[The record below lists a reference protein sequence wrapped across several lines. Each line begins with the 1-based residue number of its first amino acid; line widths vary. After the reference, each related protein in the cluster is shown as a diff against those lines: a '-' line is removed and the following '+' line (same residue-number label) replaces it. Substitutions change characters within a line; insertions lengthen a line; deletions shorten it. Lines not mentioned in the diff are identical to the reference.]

1 MIITPMTDHAP
12 INVLFLCSHNAAR
25 SLLAEAILRHVG
37 GARFRAF
44 SAGTE
49 PASDQQP
56 HPLAL
61 EALQSAGVDT
71 SGLRSKSWDE
81 FTSPDAPHM
90 DLVITVCDDAHGEPC
105 PVWPGHPAIAH
116 WSFPDPLQA
125 QGEYEALL
133 EMFKQVMHRMHQR
146 LELFMN
152 LPLASLDRLVLESHA
167 REVAAQH

>member
-1 MIITPMTDHAP
+1 MIDHSP
-12 INVLFLCSHNAAR
+12 IHVLFLCSHNAAR
-25 SLLAEAILRHVG
+25 SILAEAILNHVG

-44 SAGTE
+44 SAGTA
-49 PASDQQP
+49 PAHDQRP

-61 EALQSAGVDT
+61 EALQSAGLDT
-71 SGLRSKSWDE
+71 AGLRSKSWDE
-81 FTSPDAPHM
+81 FTGPDAPAM
-90 DLVITVCDDAHGEPC
+90 DLVITVCDDAHGETC

-116 WSFPDPLQA
+116 WSFPDPMLA
-125 QGEYEALL
+125 QGEPEALL
-133 EMFKQVMHRMHQR
+133 ELFKQVMHRMHQR

>member
-1 MIITPMTDHAP
+1 MQLSLAF
-12 INVLFLCSHNAAR
+12 FLS
-25 SLLAEAILRHVG
+25 
-37 GARFRAF
+37 
-44 SAGTE
+44 SAGTQ
-49 PASDQQP
+49 ASADHQP

-61 EALQSAGVDT
+61 EALRSAGVST
-71 SGLRSKSWDE
+71 EGLRSKNWDE
-81 FTSPDAPHM
+81 FSGPEAPHM

-105 PVWPGHPAIAH
+105 PTWPGHPAIAH
-116 WSFPDPLQA
+116 WAYPDPLLA
-125 QGEYEALL
+125 QGDHDSLL

>member
-1 MIITPMTDHAP
+1 MIITPMIDHPP

-25 SLLAEAILRHVG
+25 SLLAEAILNHVG

-49 PASDQQP
+49 PARDQQP
-56 HPLAL
+56 HPLTL

-71 SGLRSKSWDE
+71 TGLHSKSWDE
-81 FTSPDAPHM
+81 FTGPDAPQM
-90 DLVITVCDDAHGEPC
+90 DLVITVCDDAHGETC
-105 PVWPGHPAIAH
+105 PVWPGHPATAH
-116 WSFPDPLQA
+116 WSFPDPMQV
-125 QGEYEALL
+125 QGDRDALL
-133 EMFKQVMHRMHQR
+133 EMFKQIMHRMHQR